1 VPFLDPAG
9 MLKGEPLRGWSG
21 RFFHSENMTF
31 GHWDI
36 AAGAAPL
43 QQHQHEQEEVWH
55 VVEGELMITI
65 DGNEQ
70 RVGPGSVA
78 IVPPNAPHSVRALSA
93 ARAIVADYPLRLQLP
108 GRPNQ
113 S

>member
-1 VPFLDPAG
+1 MPFLDPAG

-36 AAGAAPL
+36 ASEAAPL

-65 DGNEQ
+65 DGNER

-78 IVPPNAPHSVRALSA
+78 IVPPNTPHSARALGA
-93 ARAIVADYPLRLQLP
+93 ARAIVADFPLRLQLP
-108 GRPNQ
+108 GRQNRT
-113 S
+113 